1 MILISLFDGLGGAMD
16 SALAAGIRP
25 CHYVAVELDRTA
37 RGLCDWRA
45 ERNGW
50 RKPVRPVDN
59 VLAATG
65 KDLLQGAPPGPVL
78 LVGGVPCQTR
88 SLASKKKTAAAR
100 VAAGT
105 ESGLIT
111 EFVRIRDELMA
122 AGRDVSF
129 VVENVPSHSAAD
141 AVYSAMLGAS
151 PVMINAAHFSPQHRR
166 RLFWASWDI
175 SPPRKWSAECFADI
189 AEANP
194 VIPRW
199 YDFIYYPAAGRKD
212 NAPFRIGVLPSPSV
226 LRDIFAWKRGV
237 FDNGTRQGYKVAAAS
252 GKVNP
257 IRQSGSSEKVAFNS
271 TDRVYDEGGKIVACR
286 SAAGGRGEGIVGR
299 ISEGDRIYDGE
310 AKARSVKSHGRGV
323 QDGAYFM
330 PQAAGRFSEG
340 ERVYNCNAKARSV
353 KTRAGGSQDGVYCML
368 YSVISEKAR
377 HYLNPNAANIE
388 MRRFADGTGRA
399 IVLPVV
405 LGGARCPTILEV
417 ERLFGLADGDTKM
430 PGVSVSARRRCLGGS
445 WHKAQ
450 MAWVMSQIG
459 RRGLL

>member
-65 KDLLQGAPPGPVL
+65 KDLLRGAPPGPVL

-151 PVMINAAHFSPQHRR
+151 PVMINAAHFSPQHRQ

-237 FDNGTRQGYKVAAAS
+237 FDNGT
-252 GKVNP
+252 
-257 IRQSGSSEKVAFNS
+257 FNS
-271 TDRVYDEGGKIVACR
+271 TDRVYDDGGKIVPCR

-299 ISEGDRIYDGE
+299 IGENDRIYDGE
-310 AKARSVKSHGRGV
+310 AKARIVKSHGRGV
-323 QDGAYFM
+323 QDGRILCRRRAMNF
-330 PQAAGRFSEG
+330 QLI
-340 ERVYNCNAKARSV
+340 C
-353 KTRAGGSQDGVYCML
+353 RAGINRMFFGDKKMPS
-368 YSVISEKAR
+368 SVISEKAR
-377 HYLNPNAANIE
+377 HYLNPNATNIE
-388 MRRFADGTGRA
+388 MRRFADGAGRA

-430 PGVSVSARRRCLGGS
+430 PCVSVSARRRCLGGS

>member
-50 RKPVRPVDN
+50 RKPVRPADN

-65 KDLLQGAPPGPVL
+65 KDLLRGAPPGPVL

-151 PVMINAAHFSPQHRR
+151 PVMINAAHFSPQHRQ

-257 IRQSGSSEKVAFNS
+257 IRQSGSSEKVA
-271 TDRVYDEGGKIVACR
+271 CR
-286 SAAGGRGEGIVGR
+286 SAAGDEFSIDMSGGHKPNVFRG
-299 ISEGDRIYDGE
+299 D
-310 AKARSVKSHGRGV
+310 KK
-323 QDGAYFM
+323 M
-330 PQAAGRFSEG
+330 PS
-340 ERVYNCNAKARSV
+340 
-353 KTRAGGSQDGVYCML
+353 
-368 YSVISEKAR
+368 SVISEKAR

-388 MRRFADGTGRA
+388 MRRFADGAGRA

-417 ERLFGLADGDTKM
+417 ERLFGLADGETKM

>member
-65 KDLLQGAPPGPVL
+65 KDLLRGAPPGPVL

-151 PVMINAAHFSPQHRR
+151 PVMINAAHFSPQLRR

-175 SPPRKWSAECFADI
+175 SPPRKWSAECFVDI

-271 TDRVYDEGGKIVACR
+271 ADRVYDEGGKIVACR

-299 ISEGDRIYDGE
+299 ISESDRIYDGE

-323 QDGAYFM
+323 QDGAY
-330 PQAAGRFSEG
+330 
-340 ERVYNCNAKARSV
+340 
-353 KTRAGGSQDGVYCML
+353 
-368 YSVISEKAR
+368 
-377 HYLNPNAANIE
+377 YLNPNATNIE
-388 MRRFADGTGRA
+388 MRRFADGAGRA

-430 PGVSVSARRRCLGGS
+430 PGVSALARRRCLGGS